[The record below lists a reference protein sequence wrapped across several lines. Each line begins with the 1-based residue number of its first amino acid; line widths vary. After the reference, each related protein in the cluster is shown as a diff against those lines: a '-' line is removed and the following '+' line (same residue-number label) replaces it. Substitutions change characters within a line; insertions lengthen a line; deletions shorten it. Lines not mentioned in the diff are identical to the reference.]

1 MILGS
6 RMRFSVWVV
15 TLAVTLAGCTGPQA
29 PKPEPVSTTNLTRHV
44 EVYTAGFRNI
54 SEKYIRPLQVDDIA
68 IGGLEGLTSIDPS
81 LQAERRNDNV
91 RLLLAGQ
98 EIASAKAPDAMDA
111 RGWGTV
117 TANFEQTARRQ
128 SSLLNSAGD
137 EKIYEAVFD
146 GVLADLDVFSRY
158 AGAAEAKRNRA
169 RREGFGG
176 IGIRLKMVNDNP
188 VVIKVR
194 SNTPAERAGIKVG
207 DEIIRIDDTDVHRT
221 KLRDLVNHLRGPA
234 HSDVSVR
241 IYRTSK
247 DQHFDF
253 TIARQLIVPNTVTT
267 QVDKNIGYIKISSF
281 NQATAEGVAKA
292 LRKVSRMAD
301 NDLKGLIVDLRGNP
315 GGLLKQSVKVADLL
329 LTHGQIVS
337 TRGRHPDSLHHYE
350 AGGRDLAEGLPIV
363 VLVDGKSASASE
375 IVAAALQDR
384 RRAVVVGTS
393 SFGKGT
399 VQTVVRLPNDG
410 EVALTWS
417 RFITPSGYALHGL
430 GVRPAVCT
438 SGLSDGPRAALD
450 RFERNKPEI
459 QAAYASWRRSL
470 IDEKESRKA
479 LRQACASER
488 RKSAVERRIAELI
501 LSKPRLYAQAIE
513 LTGRE
518 SQAWK

>member
-1 MILGS
+1 MKLGAQ
-6 RMRFSVWVV
+6 MKFPVWVA
-15 TLAVTLAGCTGPQA
+15 TLVVTLAGCTGQNQLQL
-29 PKPEPVSTTNLTRHV
+29 KPGSLASLTRHV

-54 SEKYIRPLQVDDIA
+54 SEKYIRPLKVDDIA
-68 IGGLEGLTSIDPS
+68 VGGLEGLTSIDPA
-81 LQAERRNDNV
+81 LEAERHDDNI
-91 RLLLAGQ
+91 RLLLSGQ

-117 TANFEQTARRQ
+117 TASLEQAARRQ

-176 IGIRLKMVNDNP
+176 IGIRLKLVNDKA
-188 VVIKVR
+188 VVINVP
-194 SNTPAERAGIKVG
+194 SDTPAAQAGIKIG
-207 DEIIRIDDTDVHRT
+207 DQITRIDNTNVRRMKLDT
-221 KLRDLVNHLRGPA
+221 LVNQLRGPV
-234 HSDVSVR
+234 HSDVSLQ
-241 IYRTSK
+241 IYRSSN

-253 TIARQLIVPNTVTT
+253 SISRQIIVPNTVTT
-267 QVDKNIGYIKISSF
+267 QVDKDIGYIKISSF
-281 NQATAEGVAKA
+281 NQATAEGVAEA
-292 LRKVSRMAD
+292 LRRISRMAD
-301 NDLKGLIVDLRGNP
+301 NRLKGLIVDLRGNP

-363 VLVDGKSASASE
+363 VLMDGKSASASE

-410 EVALTWS
+410 EVSLTWS
-417 RFITPSGYALHGL
+417 RFIAPSGYALHGL
-430 GVRPAVCT
+430 GVRPAICT
-438 SGLSDGPRAALD
+438 SGLSKGPRAALD
-450 RFERNKPEI
+450 KFERNKPEI
-459 QAAYASWRRSL
+459 QAAHASWRRSL
-470 IDEKESRKA
+470 IDEKAARRA

-488 RKSAVERRIAELI
+488 RKSTVERRIAELI
-501 LSKPRLYAQAIE
+501 LSKPRLYAQAID
-513 LTGRE
+513 LTGRG
-518 SQAWK
+518 SMAWK

>member
-1 MILGS
+1 ML
-6 RMRFSVWVV
+6 
-15 TLAVTLAGCTGPQA
+15 
-29 PKPEPVSTTNLTRHV
+29 
-44 EVYTAGFRNI
+44 
-54 SEKYIRPLQVDDIA
+54 
-68 IGGLEGLTSIDPS
+68 
-81 LQAERRNDNV
+81 
-91 RLLLAGQ
+91 
-98 EIASAKAPDAMDA
+98 
-111 RGWGTV
+111 
-117 TANFEQTARRQ
+117 
-128 SSLLNSAGD
+128 
-137 EKIYEAVFD
+137 
-146 GVLADLDVFSRY
+146 
-158 AGAAEAKRNRA
+158 
-169 RREGFGG
+169 
-176 IGIRLKMVNDNP
+176 
-188 VVIKVR
+188 
-194 SNTPAERAGIKVG
+194 
-207 DEIIRIDDTDVHRT
+207 
-221 KLRDLVNHLRGPA
+221 NHLRGPA
-234 HSDVSVR
+234 HSDVGVR
-241 IYRTSK
+241 IYRASE

-253 TIARQLIVPNTVTT
+253 TIARQLIVPNTVTI

-292 LRKVSRMAD
+292 LRKISQMAD

-315 GGLLKQSVKVADLL
+315 GGLLKQSVKVVDLL

-430 GVRPAVCT
+430 GVRPTVCT
-438 SGLSDGPRAALD
+438 SGLSDGPRAALE
-450 RFERNKPEI
+450 RFELNKPEI

-488 RKSAVERRIAELI
+488 RKSTVERRIAELI

>member
-1 MILGS
+1 
-6 RMRFSVWVV
+6 MRFPVSVAI
-15 TLAVTLAGCTGPQA
+15 LAVALTGCTGPQA
-29 PKPEPVSTTNLTRHV
+29 TKPQTSSTANLIRHV

-54 SEKYIRPLQVDDIA
+54 SEKYIRPLRIDDIA
-68 IGGLEGLTSIDPS
+68 VDGLEGLTSIDPA
-81 LQAERRNDNV
+81 LQAERSEDNV
-91 RLLLAGQ
+91 RLLLDGQ
-98 EIASAKAPDAMDA
+98 EIVSVEAPGTMDA
-111 RGWGTV
+111 RGWGEV
-117 TANFEQTARRQ
+117 TASFEQAARRQ
-128 SSLLNSAGD
+128 SQLLNSAGD

-176 IGIRLKMVNDNP
+176 IGIRFKMVGGRFL
-188 VVIKVR
+188 ITKVQV
-194 SNTPAERAGIKVG
+194 NTPAAQAGIRVD
-207 DEIIRIDDTDVHRT
+207 DEIIEINNADVRSM
-221 KLRDLVNHLRGPA
+221 KLRGLVNRLRGPV

-241 IYRTSK
+241 VFRASK

-253 TIARQLIVPNTVTT
+253 TITRQHIVPNTVTT
-267 QVDKNIGYIKISSF
+267 HINKGVGYIKISSF

-292 LRKVSRMAD
+292 LRKVRRKAN
-301 NDLKGLIVDLRGNP
+301 NDPKGLIVDLRGNP

-329 LTHGQIVS
+329 LTHGHIVS

-350 AGGRDLAEGLPIV
+350 AGGRDLAEGIPIV

-375 IVAAALQDR
+375 IVAAALQDSG
-384 RRAVVVGTS
+384 RAVLVGTS

-417 RFITPSGYALHGL
+417 RFIAPSGYALHGL
-430 GVRPAVCT
+430 GVRPVVCT
-438 SGLSDGPRAALD
+438 SGVSNGPRAALD
-450 RFERNKPEI
+450 RFERNKPKI
-459 QAAYASWRRSL
+459 RATYASWRRSL
-470 IDEKESRKA
+470 INEKDSRKA
-479 LRQACASER
+479 LREACEAER
-488 RKSAVERRIAELI
+488 RKSTMELRVAELI
-501 LSKPRLYAQAIE
+501 LSKPHLYAQAIE

>member
-1 MILGS
+1 MILGL
-6 RMRFSVWVV
+6 RMRFSFWVIA
-15 TLAVTLAGCTGPQA
+15 LAVAVFGCTGPKI
-29 PKPEPVSTTNLTRHV
+29 PKLEPNLTVNLTRHI

-54 SEKYIRPLQVDDIA
+54 SEKYIRPLQVDAIA
-68 IGGLEGLTSIDPS
+68 VGGLEGLTSIDPT
-81 LQAERRNDNV
+81 LQAERRDENV

-111 RGWGTV
+111 RGWGMV
-117 TANFEQTARRQ
+117 TASFQQAAHRQ
-128 SSLLNSAGD
+128 STLINSAGD

-146 GVLADLDVFSRY
+146 GVLANLDVFSRY
-158 AGAAEAKRNRA
+158 AGAAEARRNRA

-176 IGIRLKMVNDNP
+176 IGIRLKMVSSKP
-188 VVIKVR
+188 VVIKIQR
-194 SNTPAERAGIKVG
+194 NTPAAQADIKVG
-207 DEIIRIDDTDVHRT
+207 DEIIRIDNANVDRM
-221 KLRDLVNHLRGPA
+221 KLRDLVNQLRGPA
-234 HSDVSVR
+234 NSDVRLR
-241 IYRTSK
+241 IYRISK
-247 DQHFDF
+247 DQYFNF

-267 QVDKNIGYIKISSF
+267 YVDEGIGYIKISSF
-281 NQATAEGVAKA
+281 NQSTARGVAKA
-292 LRKVSRMAD
+292 LKKVNRMD
-301 NDLKGLIVDLRGNP
+301 NNDLKGLIVDLRGNP
-315 GGLLKQSVKVADLL
+315 GGLLKQSVKVADLV
-329 LTHGQIVS
+329 LTHGHIVS

-375 IVAAALQDR
+375 IVAAALQDH

-410 EVALTWS
+410 EIALTWS

-430 GVRPAVCT
+430 GVRPSVCS
-438 SGLSDGPRAALD
+438 SGLSQDPRAALEK
-450 RFERNKPEI
+450 FERNKPEI

-479 LRQACASER
+479 LRQACASEQR
-488 RKSAVERRIAELI
+488 QSTVERRIAELI
-501 LSKPRLYAQAIE
+501 LLKPRLYAQAIE